1 MKSIVAVVIDSG
13 AVGAVILLL
22 PITGSSKLD
31 TRGICGGCRLLLF
44 GIRGIT
50 GSEAGCIL
58 EGVTTLTFASPLPM
72 LPLRGLCGVINP
84 ECNAG
89 SSYLFRKKIM
99 V

>member
-1 MKSIVAVVIDSG
+1 MKSIVAVVDSG

-22 PITGSSKLD
+22 PITGSSKLE

-50 GSEAGCIL
+50 GRDAACIL
-58 EGVTTLTFASPLPM
+58 TGDTTFTAFALSLPM

-89 SSYLFRKKIM
+89 SSYLFRKNIM